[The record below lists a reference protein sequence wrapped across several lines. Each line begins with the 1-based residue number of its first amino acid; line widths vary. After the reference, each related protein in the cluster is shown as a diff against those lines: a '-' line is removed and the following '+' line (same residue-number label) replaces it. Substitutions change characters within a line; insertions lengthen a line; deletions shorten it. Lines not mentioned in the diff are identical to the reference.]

1 MGAKEEK
8 RVIAIAACPD
18 GCDNI
23 DVKAIQAPGPEPEPR
38 PEPEPDPEPE
48 QVDAALRG
56 RENTVMTRLS
66 NETLE
71 KLDALVE
78 IELFKSRSEAAAHFI
93 TQGIESKSELFDRIM
108 PTITKIQ
115 QLKDQLKK
123 ELK

>member
-1 MGAKEEK
+1 MDAKEEK
-8 RVIAIAACPD
+8 RVIAIQACQD
-18 GCDNI
+18 GCENI
-23 DVKAIQAPGPEPEPR
+23 DIKAIQ
-38 PEPEPDPEPE
+38 E
-48 QVDAALRG
+48 QVDAALKG

-78 IELFKSRSEAAAHFI
+78 IELFKSRSEAAAYFI

-108 PTITKIQ
+108 PTMAKIQ